1 MIIHYYENFYSYLN
15 VLKFVLLVCHS
26 TGKKI
31 ASVVEIKYSE
41 YGLTQ

>member
-15 VLKFVLLVCHS
+15 VLKFVLFVIPLV
-26 TGKKI
+26 KKI